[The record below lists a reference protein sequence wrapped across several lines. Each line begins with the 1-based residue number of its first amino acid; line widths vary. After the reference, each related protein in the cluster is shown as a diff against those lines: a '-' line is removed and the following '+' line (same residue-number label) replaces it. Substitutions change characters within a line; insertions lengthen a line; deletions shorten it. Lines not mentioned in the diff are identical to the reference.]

1 MSDTSP
7 VADLIVRVGRSALWA
22 PLSVFVL
29 HILAGGWL
37 GHEPFVDPVM
47 HFLGGAAA
55 AFFFWE
61 AIACARSY
69 LGDFTPLA
77 SGLLAFGM
85 ASVAAVV
92 WEFGEFLLDW
102 YRGTHLQRDLA
113 DTMRDLFLG
122 LSGATAYL
130 VPRGLLSFRRTQ
142 GRRG

>member
-7 VADLIVRVGRSALWA
+7 LADLIIRVGRRALWA
-22 PLSVFVL
+22 PLAVIVL
-29 HILAGGWL
+29 HILAGGCL
-37 GHEPFVDPVM
+37 GHDPSVDPVM
-47 HFLGGAAA
+47 HFLGGTAA
-55 AFFFWE
+55 AFFFWQ
-61 AIACARSY
+61 ASACARSY
-69 LGDFTPLA
+69 LGDLTPLA

-130 VPRGLLSFRRTQ
+130 VTRGLLSFRRAQ
-142 GRRG
+142 DRRG